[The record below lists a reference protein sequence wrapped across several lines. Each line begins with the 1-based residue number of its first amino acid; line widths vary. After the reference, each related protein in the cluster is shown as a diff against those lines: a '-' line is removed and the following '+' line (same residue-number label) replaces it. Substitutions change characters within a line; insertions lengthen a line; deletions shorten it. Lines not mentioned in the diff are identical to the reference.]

1 MSSNQF
7 NIISGQKEGCR
18 LDSRILEEQIQNAVA
33 QGKRYLVIK
42 AFGQHGIGGRLWRS
56 GKEPVYIK
64 IDGYS
69 GQRVGAMGHPN
80 TFIDIMGPASD
91 DVGWLNAG
99 AQIIVR
105 GNASSGVANAMAQ
118 GKIYVAGNIGARG
131 MTMTKSNPRFDPPEL
146 WVLGSAGDYF
156 GEFMAGGIA
165 VVCGYEPQNPKNIL
179 GYRPLVGMVSGKV
192 FFRGPH
198 GGFSRPDA
206 KLTPITNEDWE
217 WLLRNLE
224 IYLKQIDQ
232 SELTK
237 HFSKKEQW
245 QLLVARTPQERVLV
259 QKRSMKSFREEVWEK
274 TLGRGGLVGDL
285 TNIDRSP
292 VPLITR
298 GKLRRFV
305 PVWENRKYTAPCE
318 ATCPTGIPVQER
330 WQLVREGRVDEAID
344 LALAYTPFPAT
355 VCGYL
360 CSNLCMQAC
369 TKQSSFMAPVDVT
382 KLGKMSIEAVLPDLP
397 PEGGK
402 RIAVI
407 GGGPAGISVAWQ
419 LRLKGYGT
427 VIYDT
432 AKTLGGKITSVIPES
447 RIPEDVFLS
456 EMKRVKKVI
465 PHANLG
471 QKLGP
476 DDIEQLIADF
486 DFVVI
491 ATGAQKSSTL
501 PVPGNEKL
509 IPALDFL
516 RLAKKGEAKT
526 GKRVVI
532 IGAGNVGCD
541 VAIEAER
548 LGAEEIMLIDI
559 QEPASFGKERKAA
572 EAAGAIFRWPVFT
585 KEITKGGVELDSGEI
600 IPADTVVISIGD
612 VPDLE
617 YLPKNVA
624 TEGGFIVVD
633 EHYQTTE
640 PKIFAI
646 GDVVKPG
653 LLTDVIGAGR
663 KAAKAIVDILEGRD
677 HIDDT
682 CVMIEKDRISLEYF
696 DPRTTEFED
705 LDHCS
710 RQCSSCGVCRDCEIC
725 IEVCPESAISKQEK
739 EKTDFEYVV
748 DEARCIGCGFC
759 AGACPCGIW
768 DLVENESLE

>member
-18 LDSRILEEQIQNAVA
+18 LDSRILEEHIQNAVA

-56 GKEPVYIK
+56 GKEPIYIK

-419 LRLKGYGT
+419 LRLKGYGA

-465 PHANLG
+465 PHVNLG
-471 QKLGP
+471 QKSC
-476 DDIEQLIADF
+476 Q
-486 DFVVI
+486 
-491 ATGAQKSSTL
+491 
-501 PVPGNEKL
+501 
-509 IPALDFL
+509 
-516 RLAKKGEAKT
+516 
-526 GKRVVI
+526 
-532 IGAGNVGCD
+532 
-541 VAIEAER
+541 
-548 LGAEEIMLIDI
+548 LGA
-559 QEPASFGKERKAA
+559 KA
-572 EAAGAIFRWPVFT
+572 RP
-585 KEITKGGVELDSGEI
+585 
-600 IPADTVVISIGD
+600 
-612 VPDLE
+612 
-617 YLPKNVA
+617 
-624 TEGGFIVVD
+624 
-633 EHYQTTE
+633 
-640 PKIFAI
+640 
-646 GDVVKPG
+646 
-653 LLTDVIGAGR
+653 
-663 KAAKAIVDILEGRD
+663 
-677 HIDDT
+677 
-682 CVMIEKDRISLEYF
+682 
-696 DPRTTEFED
+696 
-705 LDHCS
+705 
-710 RQCSSCGVCRDCEIC
+710 
-725 IEVCPESAISKQEK
+725 
-739 EKTDFEYVV
+739 
-748 DEARCIGCGFC
+748 
-759 AGACPCGIW
+759 
-768 DLVENESLE
+768 